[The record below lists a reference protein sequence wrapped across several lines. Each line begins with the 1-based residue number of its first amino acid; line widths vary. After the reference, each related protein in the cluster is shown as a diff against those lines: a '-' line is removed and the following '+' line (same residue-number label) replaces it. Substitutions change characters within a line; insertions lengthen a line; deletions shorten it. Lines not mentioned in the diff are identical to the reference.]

1 MNDFDFTVLNPYI
14 EDDYITDI
22 NYNGEQLW
30 VDHLKK
36 GRYMINDFDQH
47 HECMQ
52 IGYRFANYA
61 NLTFNAVSPVVEAE
75 TDQLRISLIHS
86 SVCKKISISIRKT
99 PTVMRL
105 NDRLLKRQN
114 YAPMW
119 VIKFLI
125 ECVKIKCNIIV
136 SGLPGA
142 GKTELVKYLSQY
154 IEANQRVITIEDTYE
169 LRYADLHPKSD
180 CVSLKVND
188 RFDYPAA
195 IKACLRQRPDWMLV
209 SEVRGKEVVNL
220 FQSVSTGANLL
231 STIHAPSARHIPRRL
246 LHMFP
251 GVELSNEVLN
261 QMICDVI
268 DVGIHI
274 EASISKKGIKR
285 YIKEVIV
292 YEIKGDKPLYTTIY
306 KHEDTTEMIDVL
318 PEKLSEKKKLY
329 ENRIKSS

>member
-22 NYNGEQLW
+22 NYNGDQLW
-30 VDHLKK
+30 IDHLKK
-36 GRYMINDFDQH
+36 GRYMIKDFDNH

-99 PTVMRL
+99 PATMRL
-105 NDRLLKRQN
+105 TDRLLKKQN
-114 YAPMW
+114 YAPLW
-119 VIKFLI
+119 VINMLI
-125 ECVKIKCNIIV
+125 EFVKIRSNIIV

-142 GKTELVKYLSQY
+142 GKTELIKYLSQY
-154 IEANQRVITIEDTYE
+154 IDANQRVITIEDTYE
-169 LRYADLHPKSD
+169 IRYADLHPKSD
-180 CVSLKVND
+180 CVSLKVNE
-188 RFDYPAA
+188 RFDYPSA

-220 FQSVSTGANLL
+220 LQSVSTGANLL
-231 STIHAPSARHIPRRL
+231 STIHAPSATHIPRRL

-251 GVELSNEVLN
+251 GVEMSNEILY
-261 QMICDVI
+261 QMIHDVI
-268 DVGIHI
+268 DVGIHV
-274 EASISKKGIKR
+274 EASISKKGIQR
-285 YIKEVIV
+285 YIKEVVVFEVKNNDIS
-292 YEIKGDKPLYTTIY
+292 LTTLY
-306 KHEDTTEMIDVL
+306 KHNETNEQIKIYPDKIL
-318 PEKLSEKKKLY
+318 EKKKLY
-329 ENRIKSS
+329 ESRIKS